1 MHPCSEKTHASAPQA
16 VFMHQGSFTMF
27 FVSMACVAGLVR
39 MHSDFIVGGG
49 KHRAASVTAVVQ
61 AGVAVMGHVGLLPQ
75 SISVLG
81 GFRPQGQSA
90 ASALQVMED
99 ALVGLSMLLDMSA
112 HRHGNARAI
121 FGQLYRVLQ
130 PGYTLTV

>member
-1 MHPCSEKTHASAPQA
+1 MSEVLLEFVCTLAEEHSANPGGIRTGGPQQA
-16 VFMHQGSFTMF
+16 VFMYQESFTMF
-27 FVSMACVAGLVR
+27 LFLMACVSVLVK
-39 MHSDFIVGGG
+39 MCSDFVLGGG
-49 KHRAASVTAVVQ
+49 KHRAASVRAVVQ

-99 ALVGLSMLLDMSA
+99 ALVSSHMLFDMST
-112 HRHGNARAI
+112 H
-121 FGQLYRVLQ
+121 
-130 PGYTLTV
+130 